1 MKTPNLEQL
10 NEQQLREL
18 AAQLLSEVHQK
29 DKTIQRVE
37 LQNSQLKHE
46 MAILKR
52 HKFARTSEGL
62 HPHQQSLLE
71 DLVNEDIAAIE
82 ETLAQHDVLLEIQP
96 VKKQQPKRAPLPS
109 ILPRTVI
116 RHEPDNTQCSCGCQ
130 RSRIGEDVSEKLDY
144 TPGVFTVEQH
154 IRGKWACPACETI
167 EQAPIPA
174 QVIDKGIPTAGLLAQ
189 VLVAKYGDHLPLY
202 RQEKIFARAGVEIAR
217 STLADWVGRCGV
229 ALQPL
234 VDALREALHQQAVL
248 HADETPVAMLDP
260 GKKKAHKAYVWAYTS
275 TAFSVLNS
283 VVYDFAPSRAG
294 EHARRFLQGW
304 QGKLVCDDF
313 SGYKAGFAQGIT
325 EIGCMAHARRKFFD
339 LHVANQSTLA
349 EEALL
354 QIKLLYDIEREAK
367 DLGDSERLQIR
378 QQKAKPLLDAL
389 HQWLQCQRQK
399 VPNGTATAK
408 TIDYS
413 LNRWAALTRY
423 CEDSAVPIDNNRV
436 ENQIRPWA
444 LGRNNWLF
452 AGSLRSGQRAANVMS
467 LIQSAKL
474 NGHDPYAYL
483 KDVLSRLPTQKNNQ
497 LAELLPHNWSGPVN
511 L

>member
-18 AAQLLSEVHQK
+18 AAQLLSKV
-29 DKTIQRVE
+29 QRVE
-37 LQNSQLKHE
+37 LESSQLKHE

-52 HKFARTSEGL
+52 HKFARTSEAL
-62 HPHQQSLLE
+62 HPQQQSLLE
-71 DLVNEDIAAIE
+71 ELFSEDIAAIE
-82 ETLAQHDVLLEIQP
+82 ETLAQQDALLETKPAQ
-96 VKKQQPKRAPLPS
+96 KQKPKRAPLPAQ
-109 ILPRTVI
+109 LPRTVI
-116 RHEPDNTQCSCGCQ
+116 RHDPENTQCSCGCQ
-130 RSRIGEDVSEKLDY
+130 RTRIGEDVSEKLDY

-154 IRGKWACPACETI
+154 IRGKWSCPACETI
-167 EQAPIPA
+167 EQAPVPA

-202 RQEKIFARAGVEIAR
+202 RQEKIFGRAGVEIAR

-260 GKKKAHKAYVWAYTS
+260 GKKKTHKAYVWAYTS
-275 TAFSVLNS
+275 TAFSGLNS

-313 SGYKAGFAQGIT
+313 SGYKAGFTQGIT

-367 DLGDSERLQIR
+367 DLTDTERQSYR
-378 QQKAKPLLDAL
+378 DQHAKPLLKDL
-389 HQWLQCQRQK
+389 HQWLLCQRQK
-399 VPNGTATAK
+399 VPNGSATAK
-408 TIDYS
+408 AIDYS
-413 LNRWAALTRY
+413 LKRWAALTRY
-423 CEDSAVPIDNNRV
+423 CEDGAVPIDNNRV
-436 ENQIRPWA
+436 EKPDKA
-444 LGRNNWLF
+444 LGVGKEQL
-452 AGSLRSGQRAANVMS
+452 ALR
-467 LIQSAKL
+467 
-474 NGHDPYAYL
+474 
-483 KDVLSRLPTQKNNQ
+483 RLPAQRPARRQCNEPDPVGQ
-497 LAELLPHNWSGPVN
+497 AEWP
-511 L
+511 